1 MLQDL
6 QFQSF
11 KSDINTNNNIFD
23 RCILKFLQYK
33 LPFQGAKDFFPK
45 EETLILSLINWKE
58 K

>member
-6 QFQSF
+6 KFQSF

-33 LPFQGAKDFFPK
+33 LPEKGAKDFFPK
-45 EETLILSLINWKE
+45 EETLILSLIN
-58 K
+58 